1 MSKTM
6 KYILGIVTGIV
17 GTIALFCLAIAIGCA
32 VNGVTFGQQIC
43 QWFGSCAPL
52 IEEGAEQVVQT
63 VTQVPLA

>member
-1 MSKTM
+1 MSETM
-6 KYILGIVTGIV
+6 KYILGILTGIV

-52 IEEGAEQVVQT
+52 IEEGAEVVIDK

>member
-1 MSKTM
+1 MSETM
-6 KYILGIVTGIV
+6 KYILGILTGIV

-52 IEEGAEQVVQT
+52 IEEGAEVVS
-63 VTQVPLA
+63 QVPHI